1 MMFTI
6 ALMLLGQAAAATPD
20 VAAARQLFEAG
31 TYEQVVMIA
40 LDDTSPPSLVYL
52 VAQSHDRLKQEPAAR
67 AAYAQLAARPETDP
81 WHHVGQSALLMLDAR
96 PGPAGTPPAA
106 TVARA
111 VEAAERATIL
121 PPSVAEAQ
129 FQLGLALAERRDYAT
144 AAPAFEAAI
153 ALDPQPA
160 YAHYYA
166 GLSYYQEKRI
176 DLMAKYFESFLKLAP
191 NAPERAGVESI
202 MRTVRGR

>member
-1 MMFTI
+1 MIFTI
-6 ALMLLGQAAAATPD
+6 ALMLLGQAAPPDIAAS
-20 VAAARQLFEAG
+20 RQLFEAG
-31 TYEQVVMIA
+31 QYEQIVAIP
-40 LDDTSPPSLVYL
+40 LDDASPPSLVYL
-52 VAQSHDRLKQEPAAR
+52 VAQSHDRLKRVPAAR
-67 AAYAQLAARPETDP
+67 ETYGRLTGRPDTDP
-81 WHHVGQSALLMLDAR
+81 WHHVGQSALLLLDAR

-111 VEAAERATIL
+111 VAAAEHASALT
-121 PPSVAEAQ
+121 PSIAEAKY
-129 FQLGLALAERRDYAT
+129 QLGLAEAERRDYGK

-160 YAHYYA
+160 YAHYFA

-176 DLMAKYFESFLKLAP
+176 DLMAKYFEAFLKLAP
-191 NAPERAGVESI
+191 NAPERAQVDSI